1 MMTDSADTGPIGIA
15 AAAAVAGTGAETEAY
30 DAADWRNL
38 PHGRYCMVYGDGHP
52 GGFDIPTPEQVA
64 SIGAPDHR
72 VITVRGN
79 GRIASIIDGKP
90 DNNLDDPTV
99 RAFVR
104 ERLTMGASAI
114 VYTPRAFVRG
124 YQRCL
129 SDGGATERLAD
140 YPRLY
145 WWIATLDGHP
155 WTAPELSADLAANW
169 DARLPADRIWAVQ
182 YDQQP
187 QLGPTARVDVTRLF
201 MAFRPKP

>member
-1 MMTDSADTGPIGIA
+1 MTEQTGPIEA
-15 AAAAVAGTGAETEAY
+15 AAAAAALAAPADMF

-38 PHGRYCMVYGDGHP
+38 PHGHYCAVYGDGHP
-52 GGFDIPTPEQVA
+52 GGFDIPTPEQVK

-79 GRIASIIDGKP
+79 GRIASIIDGRP

-99 RAFVR
+99 RAWCR
-104 ERLTMGASAI
+104 ERVTMRASAI
-114 VYTPRAFVRG
+114 IYTPRAFVRG

-129 SDGGATERLAD
+129 FDAGASARLYD

-145 WWIATLDGHP
+145 WWIATLDGRP
-155 WTAPELSADLAANW
+155 WTAPELSADLAAHW
-169 DARLPADRIWAVQ
+169 DALLPPDRIWAVQ

-187 QLGPTARVDVTRLF
+187 QLGPTARVDVSRLF
-201 MAFRPKP
+201 MDFRPKP

>member
-1 MMTDSADTGPIGIA
+1 MSDTADTGPIGTA
-15 AAAAVAGTGAETEAY
+15 AAAAVSGEVEAY

-38 PHGRYCMVYGDGHP
+38 PHARYCMVYGDGHP
-52 GGFDIPTPEQVA
+52 GGFDIPTAAEVA

-79 GRIASIIDGKP
+79 GRIASIIDGRP

-129 SDGGATERLAD
+129 LDGGHTERLAD

-145 WWIATLDGHP
+145 WWIATLDGKP
-155 WTAPELSADLAANW
+155 WTALELSQDLAANW
-169 DARLPADRIWAVQ
+169 DALLPPDRIWAVQ

-187 QLGPTARVDVTRLF
+187 QLGPSARVDVSRLF
-201 MAFRPKP
+201 MAFRP